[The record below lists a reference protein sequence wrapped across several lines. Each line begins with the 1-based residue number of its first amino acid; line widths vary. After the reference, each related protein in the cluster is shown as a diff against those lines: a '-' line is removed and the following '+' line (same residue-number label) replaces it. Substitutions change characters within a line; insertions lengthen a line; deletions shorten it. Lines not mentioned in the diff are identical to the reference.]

1 MVIIKQESIP
11 LNAAFKV
18 LNSICKIK
26 IEYDGMESII
36 TGFFIKINS
45 LKYLMTNC
53 QHIKIES
60 IKNVI
65 IEIWNKKTM
74 NLSVN
79 GRFIKYYKEPK
90 NIIVFEIKES
100 DCIYNDIQ
108 FLDYD
113 HEIINKTDYSVY
125 KNQNIFTVVYINE
138 EEETCE
144 TGKIIDIDNY
154 EFIHNIKVSN
164 FSSGSPI
171 ILWSKNINEIKV
183 IGIYT
188 KGDFFNNMNF
198 AIFIDIIIKDLI
210 NINKDSINKKINS
223 DNEKICNIN
232 LNNNSKKENKLIAN
246 PIIIKENSPN
256 NQIFKKSTNMIINQ
270 KALLNDKISNE
281 NNNISNNINLSQNES
296 QSLNANSINDI
307 TSNSS
312 SINLNKKEKNI
323 SVLKQEKIIVLKFIS
338 SDQCLNYSIVCKST
352 DKFNLVIN
360 RIFDIYPEYIEK
372 KCFFMCNGN
381 VINEY
386 KDIQE
391 NKIKNGDTILV
402 NTLE

>member
-1 MVIIKQESIP
+1 MVNVKQESIP
-11 LNAAFKV
+11 LNVAFKV

-26 IEYDGMESII
+26 IKYDGMESII

-188 KGDFFNNMNF
+188 KGDFFINMNF

-232 LNNNSKKENKLIAN
+232 LNNNSQKENKLIEF

-256 NQIFKKSTNMIINQ
+256 NQIFKKNTNMTINQ

-307 TSNSS
+307 TSNNS

-391 NKIKNGDTILV
+391 NKIKNGDTIIV

>member
-1 MVIIKQESIP
+1 MIIVKQESIP
-11 LNAAFKV
+11 LNVAFKA

-188 KGDFFNNMNF
+188 KGDFFINMNF

-307 TSNSS
+307 TSNNS

-391 NKIKNGDTILV
+391 NKIKNGDTIIV
-402 NTLE
+402 DTLE

>member
-1 MVIIKQESIP
+1 MVNVKQESIP
-11 LNAAFKV
+11 LNVAFKV

-26 IEYDGMESII
+26 IKYDGMESII

-65 IEIWNKKTM
+65 IEIWNKKIM

-188 KGDFFNNMNF
+188 KGDFFINMNF

-232 LNNNSKKENKLIAN
+232 LNNNSQKENKLIEF

-256 NQIFKKSTNMIINQ
+256 NQIFKKNTNMTINQ

-307 TSNSS
+307 TSNNS

-386 KDIQE
+386 KNIQE
-391 NKIKNGDTILV
+391 NKIKNGDIILV
-402 NTLE
+402 SNVE

>member
-1 MVIIKQESIP
+1 MVNVKQESIP
-11 LNAAFKV
+11 LNVAFKV

-26 IEYDGMESII
+26 IKYDGMESII

-246 PIIIKENSPN
+246 PIIIKENSSN

-307 TSNSS
+307 TSNNS

-391 NKIKNGDTILV
+391 NKIKNGDIILV
-402 NTLE
+402 SNVE

>member
-1 MVIIKQESIP
+1 MVIVKQESIP
-11 LNAAFKV
+11 LNVAFKV

-26 IEYDGMESII
+26 IKYDGMESII

-144 TGKIIDIDNY
+144 TGKIIDVDNY

-281 NNNISNNINLSQNES
+281 NNNISNNINLLQNES

-391 NKIKNGDTILV
+391 NKIKNGDTIIV
-402 NTLE
+402 DTLE

>member
-1 MVIIKQESIP
+1 MVNVKQESIP
-11 LNAAFKV
+11 LNVAFKV

-26 IEYDGMESII
+26 IKYDGMESII

-246 PIIIKENSPN
+246 PIIIKENSSN

>member
-1 MVIIKQESIP
+1 MVNVKQESIP
-11 LNAAFKV
+11 LNVAFKV

-26 IEYDGMESII
+26 IKYDGMESII

-138 EEETCE
+138 EEKTCE

-188 KGDFFNNMNF
+188 KGDFFINMNF

-246 PIIIKENSPN
+246 PIIIKENSSN

-307 TSNSS
+307 TSNNS

-391 NKIKNGDTILV
+391 NKIKNGDTIIV

>member
-1 MVIIKQESIP
+1 MVIVKQESIP
-11 LNAAFKV
+11 LNIAFKV

-26 IEYDGMESII
+26 IKYDGMESII

-232 LNNNSKKENKLIAN
+232 LNNNSQKENKLIEF

-307 TSNSS
+307 TSNNS

>member
-1 MVIIKQESIP
+1 MVNVKQESIP
-11 LNAAFKV
+11 LNVAFKV

-26 IEYDGMESII
+26 IKYDGMESII
-36 TGFFIKINS
+36 TGFLIKINS

-108 FLDYD
+108 FLDYN
-113 HEIINKTDYSVY
+113 HEIINKTDYSIY

-188 KGDFFNNMNF
+188 KGDFFINMNF

-232 LNNNSKKENKLIAN
+232 LNNNSQKENKLIEF

-256 NQIFKKSTNMIINQ
+256 NQIFKKNTNMTINQ

-307 TSNSS
+307 TSNNS

-391 NKIKNGDTILV
+391 NKIKNGDIILV
-402 NTLE
+402 SNVE

>member
-1 MVIIKQESIP
+1 MVITKQESIP

-45 LKYLMTNC
+45 LKYLITYC
-53 QHIKIES
+53 QYIQIES
-60 IKNVI
+60 IKKII

-113 HEIINKTDYSVY
+113 HEIINKTDYSIY

-171 ILWSKNINEIKV
+171 ILWSKNINAIKV

-188 KGDFFNNMNF
+188 KGDFFYNMNF

-210 NINKDSINKKINS
+210 MINKDLINKKINS
-223 DNEKICNIN
+223 ENEKIFNIN
-232 LNNNSKKENKLIAN
+232 LNNNSQKENKLMAN
-246 PIIIKENSPN
+246 PIIIKENLPN
-256 NQIFKKSTNMIINQ
+256 NQIIKKSSNMIINQ

-281 NNNISNNINLSQNES
+281 NNNISNNINLSQNAS
-296 QSLNANSINDI
+296 QSSNVNSINSI
-307 TSNSS
+307 TSYCKT
-312 SINLNKKEKNI
+312 INLNKKEI
-323 SVLKQEKIIVLKFIS
+323 MVLKFIS
-338 SDQCLNYSIVCKST
+338 SDQYLNYSIVCKST

-402 NTLE
+402 SNVE

>member
-1 MVIIKQESIP
+1 MVITKQESIP

-26 IEYDGMESII
+26 IEYDEMESII
-36 TGFFIKINS
+36 TGFFFKINS
-45 LKYLMTNC
+45 LKYLITYC
-53 QHIKIES
+53 QYIQIES
-60 IKNVI
+60 IKNII

-113 HEIINKTDYSVY
+113 HEIINKTDYSIY

-144 TGKIIDIDNY
+144 AGKIIDIDNY

-171 ILWSKNINEIKV
+171 ILWSKNINAIKV

-188 KGDFFNNMNF
+188 KGDFFYNMNF

-210 NINKDSINKKINS
+210 MINKDLINKKINS
-223 DNEKICNIN
+223 ENEKIFNIN
-232 LNNNSKKENKLIAN
+232 LNNNSQKENKLMAN
-246 PIIIKENSPN
+246 PIIIKENLPN
-256 NQIFKKSTNMIINQ
+256 NQIIKKSSNMIINQ

-281 NNNISNNINLSQNES
+281 NNNIPNNINLSQNAS
-296 QSLNANSINDI
+296 QSSNVNSINSI
-307 TSNSS
+307 TSYCKT
-312 SINLNKKEKNI
+312 INLNKKEI
-323 SVLKQEKIIVLKFIS
+323 MVLKFIS
-338 SDQCLNYSIVCKST
+338 SDQYLNYSIVCKST

-402 NTLE
+402 SNVE

>member
-1 MVIIKQESIP
+1 MVITKQESIP

-45 LKYLMTNC
+45 LKYLITYC
-53 QHIKIES
+53 QYIQIES
-60 IKNVI
+60 IKNII

-188 KGDFFNNMNF
+188 KGDFFINMNF

-232 LNNNSKKENKLIAN
+232 LNNNSQKENKLIEF

-256 NQIFKKSTNMIINQ
+256 NQIFKKNTNMTINQ

-307 TSNSS
+307 TSNNS

>member
-232 LNNNSKKENKLIAN
+232 LNNNSQKENKLIEF

-307 TSNSS
+307 TSNNS

-391 NKIKNGDTILV
+391 NKIKNGDIILV
-402 NTLE
+402 SNVE

>member
-1 MVIIKQESIP
+1 MVIVKQESIP
-11 LNAAFKV
+11 LNIAFKV

-26 IEYDGMESII
+26 IKYDGMESII

-232 LNNNSKKENKLIAN
+232 LNNNSQKENKLIEF

-307 TSNSS
+307 TSNNS

-391 NKIKNGDTILV
+391 NKIKNGDTIIV

>member
-1 MVIIKQESIP
+1 MIIVKQESIP
-11 LNAAFKV
+11 LNIAFKV

-26 IEYDGMESII
+26 IKYDGMESII

-79 GRFIKYYKEPK
+79 GCFIKYYKEPK

-188 KGDFFNNMNF
+188 KGDFFINMNF

-246 PIIIKENSPN
+246 PIIIKENSSN

>member
-1 MVIIKQESIP
+1 MVNVKQESIP
-11 LNAAFKV
+11 LNVAFKV

-188 KGDFFNNMNF
+188 KGDFFINMNF

-246 PIIIKENSPN
+246 PIIIKENSSN

-307 TSNSS
+307 TSNNS

>member
-1 MVIIKQESIP
+1 MVNVKQESIP
-11 LNAAFKV
+11 LNVAFKV

-26 IEYDGMESII
+26 IKYDGMESII

-138 EEETCE
+138 EEETCV

-188 KGDFFNNMNF
+188 KGDFFINMNF

-307 TSNSS
+307 TSNNS

-391 NKIKNGDTILV
+391 NKIKNGDTIIV
-402 NTLE
+402 DTLE

>member
-1 MVIIKQESIP
+1 MVIVKQESIP
-11 LNAAFKV
+11 LNVAFKV

-26 IEYDGMESII
+26 IKYDGMESII

-188 KGDFFNNMNF
+188 KGDFFINMNF

-307 TSNSS
+307 TSNNS

-391 NKIKNGDTILV
+391 NKIKNGDTIIV

>member
-1 MVIIKQESIP
+1 MVNVKQESIP
-11 LNAAFKV
+11 LNVAFKV

-26 IEYDGMESII
+26 IKYDGMESII

-138 EEETCE
+138 EEETCV

-188 KGDFFNNMNF
+188 KGDFFINMNF

-232 LNNNSKKENKLIAN
+232 LNNNSQKENKLIEF

-307 TSNSS
+307 TSNNS

-391 NKIKNGDTILV
+391 NKIKNGDTIIV
-402 NTLE
+402 DTLE

>member
-1 MVIIKQESIP
+1 MVNVKQESIP
-11 LNAAFKV
+11 LNVAFKV

-26 IEYDGMESII
+26 IKYDGMESII

-188 KGDFFNNMNF
+188 KGDFFINMNF

-232 LNNNSKKENKLIAN
+232 LNNNSQKENKLIEF

-307 TSNSS
+307 TSNNS

>member
-1 MVIIKQESIP
+1 MVNVKQESIP
-11 LNAAFKV
+11 LNVAFKV

-26 IEYDGMESII
+26 IKYDGMESII

-188 KGDFFNNMNF
+188 KGDFFINMNF

-232 LNNNSKKENKLIAN
+232 LNNNSHKENKLIEF

-256 NQIFKKSTNMIINQ
+256 NQIFKKNTNMTINQ

-307 TSNSS
+307 TSNNS

>member
-1 MVIIKQESIP
+1 MVNVKQESIP
-11 LNAAFKV
+11 LNVAFKV

-26 IEYDGMESII
+26 IKYDGMESII

-223 DNEKICNIN
+223 DKEKICNIN
-232 LNNNSKKENKLIAN
+232 LNNNSQKENKLIEF

>member
-1 MVIIKQESIP
+1 MIITKQENIP
-11 LNAAFKV
+11 LNVAFKV
-18 LNSICKIK
+18 LNSICTIKIK
-26 IEYDGMESII
+26 YDGMESII

-90 NIIVFEIKES
+90 IIIVFEIKES

-188 KGDFFNNMNF
+188 KGDFFINMNF

-232 LNNNSKKENKLIAN
+232 LNNNSQKENKLIEF

-256 NQIFKKSTNMIINQ
+256 NQIFKKNTNMMINQ

-307 TSNSS
+307 TSNNS

-352 DKFNLVIN
+352 DKFNIVIN

-372 KCFFMCNGN
+372 KCFFICNGN

-391 NKIKNGDTILV
+391 NKIKNGDTIIV

>member
-1 MVIIKQESIP
+1 MVNVKQESIP
-11 LNAAFKV
+11 LNVAFKV

-144 TGKIIDIDNY
+144 TGKIIDVDNY

-171 ILWSKNINEIKV
+171 ILWSKNINAIKV

-188 KGDFFNNMNF
+188 KGDFFYNMNF

-391 NKIKNGDTILV
+391 NKIKNGDIILV
-402 NTLE
+402 SNVE